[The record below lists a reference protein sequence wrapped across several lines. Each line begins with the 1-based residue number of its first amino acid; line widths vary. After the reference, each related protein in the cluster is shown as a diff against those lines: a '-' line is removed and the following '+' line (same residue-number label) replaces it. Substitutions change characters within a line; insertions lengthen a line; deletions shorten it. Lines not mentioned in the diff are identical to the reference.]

1 MSQPES
7 PTIGKREIVA
17 GVGLICLAAGLSMIY
32 IPAAL
37 VVTGC
42 VLLWFGVAYK

>member
-1 MSQPES
+1 MNEPES
-7 PTIGKREIVA
+7 PAVGKREVVA

-42 VLLWFGVAYK
+42 V